1 MKPTRP
7 EHKSTSVG
15 SRPRPNSLGIH
26 QRQLESLLDR
36 VDNARDDSQAT
47 KRRRFV
53 RWPFRQET
61 LLLRISH
68 PGGSIAAVKVA
79 CRNLSHGGVSILHS
93 SFLYPGS
100 RCAITL
106 PHPTRG
112 DLSVTGEVVRCNHLH
127 RMIHEIGIKFDE
139 LLDAREFIPADQR
152 DGKFA
157 IEVLQPH
164 DIFGRIICADA
175 RTIDLKL
182 IEHFLNKTRA
192 VVSIAT
198 SADEAATLASRGCD
212 LAIIGPDL
220 SGDSLARAIGRI
232 RESAGHD
239 LPVIAVVDRSNST
252 NPDLRT
258 ARINALLVKPLTE
271 TALLRALGEFL
282 IHASSV
288 QRGQGGAGEAGPSAR
303 LQLFITELDET
314 LPMLNAALVEQDA
327 MGCYVLCQQVLGAAP
342 PAGLKT
348 LAKLADA
355 ASEQLATTMSLD
367 ASYRQVKALI
377 DACQHAVNRAA

>member
-1 MKPTRP
+1 MKPTPSER
-7 EHKSTSVG
+7 KGARITS
-15 SRPRPNSLGIH
+15 RQRPNSLGIH
-26 QRQLESLLDR
+26 QKQLESLLDR
-36 VDNARDDSQAT
+36 VDGARDEAQAP

-79 CRNLSHGGVSILHS
+79 CRNLSHGGMSILHS

-100 RCAITL
+100 RCAITV

-112 DLSVTGEVVRCNHLH
+112 DLSVPGEVVRCNHLH

-139 LLDAREFIPADQR
+139 LLDAREFIPAHER

-157 IEVLQPH
+157 IEVLEPH
-164 DIFGRIICADA
+164 DIFGRIVCADA
-175 RTIDLKL
+175 RSIDLKL

-192 VVSIAT
+192 VVSVAT
-198 SADEAATLASRGCD
+198 SVKEASALASRGCD
-212 LAIIGPDL
+212 LAIIGLDL
-220 SGDSLARAIGRI
+220 PGAPLAEAIGCI
-232 RESAGHD
+232 RRAAGHD
-239 LPVIAVVDRSNST
+239 LPVIAVVDQRGNMDT
-252 NPDLRT
+252 ELRE

-271 TALLRALGEFL
+271 PALLRALGEFL
-282 IHASSV
+282 IHASSM
-288 QRGQGGAGEAGPSAR
+288 QRGLGNPADAGPGAR
-303 LQLFITELDET
+303 LQLFIMELDET
-314 LPMLNAALVEQDA
+314 LPRLTEALHDHDA
-327 MGCYVLCQQVLGAAP
+327 MGCYILCQQVLGAAP

-377 DACQHAVNRAA
+377 DACQHAINSAA

>member
-1 MKPTRP
+1 MKPTPP
-7 EHKSTSVG
+7 ERKRASIA
-15 SRPRPNSLGIH
+15 SRQRPNSLGIH
-26 QRQLESLLDR
+26 QKQLESLLDR
-36 VDNARDDSQAT
+36 VDNARDEEQAP

-53 RWPFRQET
+53 RWPFRHET

-79 CRNLSHGGVSILHS
+79 CRNLSHGGMSILHS
-93 SFLYPGS
+93 SFVYPGS
-100 RCAITL
+100 RCAITV

-112 DLSVTGEVVRCNHLH
+112 DLSVTGEVVRCNHIH

-139 LLDAREFIPADQR
+139 LIDVREFIPADQR

-157 IEVLQPH
+157 IEVLEPQ
-164 DIFGRIICADA
+164 DIFGRIVCADA
-175 RTIDLKL
+175 QTIDLKL

-192 VVSIAT
+192 VVSVAT
-198 SADEAATLASRGCD
+198 SADVAASLASRGCD
-212 LAIIGPDL
+212 LAIVGPDL
-220 SGDSLARAIGRI
+220 PGPPLAEAIDRI
-232 RESAGHD
+232 RRAAGHD
-239 LPVIAVVDRSNST
+239 LPVIAVIDHRHTMDSE
-252 NPDLRT
+252 LRK

-271 TALLRALGEFL
+271 RALLRALGEFL
-282 IHASSV
+282 IHASSM
-288 QRGQGGAGEAGPSAR
+288 QRGQGNPADAGPSAR

-314 LPMLNAALVEQDA
+314 LPRLNEALDDHDA

-377 DACQHAVNRAA
+377 DACEHAVKHAA

>member
-1 MKPTRP
+1 MKPTPP
-7 EHKSTSVG
+7 ERKAPSIA
-15 SRPRPNSLGIH
+15 SRQRPNSLDIN
-26 QRQLESLLDR
+26 QKQLESLLDR
-36 VDNARDDSQAT
+36 VDRARDESQAT

-93 SFLYPGS
+93 SFVYPGS
-100 RCAITL
+100 RCAITV

-139 LLDAREFIPADQR
+139 LLDVREFIPADQR

-157 IEVLQPH
+157 IEVLEPH
-164 DIFGRIICADA
+164 DIFGRILCADA

-192 VVSIAT
+192 VVSVAT
-198 SADEAATLASRGCD
+198 SADEAAAIAARGCD

-220 SGDSLARAIGRI
+220 PGAPLAKAIGRI
-232 RESAGHD
+232 RHEVGHD
-239 LPVIAVVDRSNST
+239 LPVIAVVDQRRT
-252 NPDLRT
+252 NDPELRK

-271 TALLRALGEFL
+271 PALLRALGEFL
-282 IHASSV
+282 IHASSM
-288 QRGQGGAGEAGPSAR
+288 QRGQGNPADAGPGAR

-314 LPMLNAALVEQDA
+314 LPKLNEAMNEHDA

-342 PAGLKT
+342 SAGLKT
-348 LAKLADA
+348 LARLADS
-355 ASEQLATTMSLD
+355 ASEQLATTMSLE
-367 ASYRQVKALI
+367 ASHRQVQALI
-377 DACQHAVNRAA
+377 DACQHAINNAA